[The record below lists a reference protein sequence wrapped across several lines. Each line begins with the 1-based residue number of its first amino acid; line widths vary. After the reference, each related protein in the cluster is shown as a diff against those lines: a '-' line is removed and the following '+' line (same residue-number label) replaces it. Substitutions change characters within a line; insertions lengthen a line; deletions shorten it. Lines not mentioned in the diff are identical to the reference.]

1 MLHKSCVKSTKR
13 CGGMRLSVGV
23 HKQKCE
29 EISAACQSHSLPS
42 KSEQKEEQLCSC
54 RGFFFFLGLLMGGGG
69 VGGRLCGVEWGAG
82 CGVVCCWCRAELH
95 ISHSVRLSRRS
106 ALKHA

>member
-13 CGGMRLSVGV
+13 CDGMRLSVGV

-54 RGFFFFLGLLMGGGG
+54 GGFFPGSVKGGGCVGLGG
-69 VGGRLCGVEWGAG
+69 VGVAVLYVVGAEQSFTFPILHG
-82 CGVVCCWCRAELH
+82 SHVVWL
-95 ISHSVRLSRRS
+95 
-106 ALKHA
+106 

>member
-54 RGFFFFLGLLMGGGG
+54 GGFFFLGLLRGVGVWGG
-69 VGGRLCGVEWGAG
+69 VG
-82 CGVVCCWCRAELH
+82 
-95 ISHSVRLSRRS
+95 
-106 ALKHA
+106 

>member
-13 CGGMRLSVGV
+13 RGGMHLSVGV

-54 RGFFFFLGLLMGGGG
+54 GGFFSGSVEGGG
-69 VGGRLCGVEWGAG
+69 VCEVGWGGG

-95 ISHSVRLSRRS
+95 IFPFCMAST
-106 ALKHA
+106 

>member
-13 CGGMRLSVGV
+13 YGGMHLSVGV

-54 RGFFFFLGLLMGGGG
+54 GGFFFLGLFGGGG
-69 VGGRLCGVEWGAG
+69 WVGVIAVL
-82 CGVVCCWCRAELH
+82 CCWCRAELH
-95 ISHSVRLSRRS
+95 IPHFAWLKRS
-106 ALKHA
+106 LTLKHS

>member
-54 RGFFFFLGLLMGGGG
+54 GGFFFSVSVEGGGCVGWGG
-69 VGGRLCGVEWGAG
+69 VGWCLR
-82 CGVVCCWCRAELH
+82 CCVLLVQSRA
-95 ISHSVRLSRRS
+95 SHFPFCMART
-106 ALKHA
+106 